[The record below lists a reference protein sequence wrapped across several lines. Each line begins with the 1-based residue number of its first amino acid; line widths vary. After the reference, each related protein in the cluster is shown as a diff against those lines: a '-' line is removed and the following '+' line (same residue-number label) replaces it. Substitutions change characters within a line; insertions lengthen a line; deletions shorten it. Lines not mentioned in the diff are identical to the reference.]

1 MRETLRL
8 SPPAP
13 MRVMAPI
20 EDTTLANGKYFIP
33 AGQAIVIHSGQAH
46 RDPSVWGED
55 AEEFRPERMLDGKFE
70 ALPVGRFLIT
80 REKKGLCR
88 VLNRTSVNSQT
99 HGNLLGLV

>member
-1 MRETLRL
+1 MLTAVMRETLRL

-46 RDPSVWGED
+46 RDPAVWGDD

-70 ALPVGRFLIT
+70 ALPVGCMFIAA
-80 REKKGLCR
+80 KKSR
-88 VLNRTSVNSQT
+88 VVY
-99 HGNLLGLV
+99 